1 MKTTKNLSESEK
13 FIYQNATE
21 LFSLKTDSTRA
32 KDDFI
37 KFVVDFKPLHFMKK
51 EDIIFELEKMEQNSD
66 ELLKEFKILETEL
79 VN

>member
-37 KFVVDFKPLHFMKK
+37 KFVVDFKPLDFMKK
-51 EDIIFELEKMEQNSD
+51 
-66 ELLKEFKILETEL
+66 
-79 VN
+79 